1 MSFLSK
7 LVPRLRPLPEGLSPL
22 NPHVLV
28 ATWFGTGLIKPAP
41 GTMGTIAAVPPGLL
55 IMENFGAWG
64 LLGAASILMVI
75 GTISAG
81 HFGKKTGETDDQ
93 RIVVD
98 EVVGL
103 WIAAL
108 PAGENPM
115 LWATAFVTFRFFDIF
130 KVWPASFFDKR
141 KSGGF
146 DVMMDD
152 VVAGIFAFIC
162 VASQALPI
170 IR

>member
-75 GTISAG
+75 GTISAVN
-81 HFGKKTGETDDQ
+81 FPSAMALSALFWD
-93 RIVVD
+93 
-98 EVVGL
+98 
-103 WIAAL
+103 AA
-108 PAGENPM
+108 ANSSCI
-115 LWATAFVTFRFFDIF
+115 WRVI
-130 KVWPASFFDKR
+130 
-141 KSGGF
+141 
-146 DVMMDD
+146 
-152 VVAGIFAFIC
+152 
-162 VASQALPI
+162 
-170 IR
+170 